1 MIRDLAKIP
10 NLVSLARLAL
20 IPFFIWLIAAGEYG
34 WAGILFGFIGATDW
48 IDGYL
53 ARRLDQ
59 VTEVGKLLDPIA
71 DRLAVAVAVIGGLL
85 SGVLPAWLGWGIIVR
100 EVGVGLGAIYGWR
113 NGVTRIDVRWLG
125 KAATFGLYFS
135 VAFIYVGRGF
145 DIDWLAN
152 LAIIGAVPSLIMYY
166 WVAVQYVGDMR
177 EAIAADR

>member
-1 MIRDLAKIP
+1 MIRDLTKLP

-20 IPFFIWLIAAGEYG
+20 IPVFIWLIVIEEYG

-59 VTEVGKLLDPIA
+59 VTEVGKLLDPVA
-71 DRLAVAVAVIGGLL
+71 DRLAVAVAVIGGLIT
-85 SGVLPAWLGWGIIVR
+85 GVLPAWLGWGIIIR
-100 EVGVGLGAIYGWR
+100 EIGVALGALYGWR
-113 NGVTRIDVRWLG
+113 HGVTQIDVRWLG

-145 DIDWLAN
+145 GVDWLAN
-152 LAIIGAVPSLIMYY
+152 LAIVGAIPALIMYY

-177 EAIAADR
+177 EAIATDR

>member
-1 MIRDLAKIP
+1 MIRDLTKIP
-10 NLVSLARLAL
+10 NIVSLSRLAL
-20 IPFFIWLIAAGEYG
+20 IPLFVWLIVIEEYG

-59 VTEVGKLLDPIA
+59 VTELGKLLDPIA
-71 DRLAVAVAVIGGLL
+71 DRLAVAVAVIGGLIA
-85 SGVLPAWLGWGIIVR
+85 GVLPAWLAWGIIIR
-100 EVGVGLGAIYGWR
+100 EVGVGLGALYGWR

-125 KAATFGLYFS
+125 KAATFGLYAS

-152 LAIIGAVPSLIMYY
+152 AAIVAAVPALVMYY